1 MGRKR
6 KQQDSKDVKLMKAKL
21 RLYGEYTKKIE
32 ELEWWKKKLNTET
45 ELHAD
50 YPLAA
55 AKACGLYA
63 TDPDHPPTQRLTIET
78 TSVPFQLKELEAL
91 RSGLGLDDWIK
102 KLSDDNYKL
111 IWLIYV
117 DEYSQ
122 EEAGRILGLSRE
134 GARDRIDAI
143 CKSPPAGG

>member
-1 MGRKR
+1 MGKKR

-21 RLYGEYTKKIE
+21 KLYGEYTKTID
-32 ELEWWKKKLNTET
+32 ELERWKKKLNTEA

-63 TDPDHPPTQRLTIET
+63 TDPDHPPTQRFTIET
-78 TSVPFQLKELEAL
+78 TSAPFQLKELKAL
-91 RSGLGLDDWIK
+91 RSGLGLDGWIK
-102 KLSDDNYKL
+102 GLSDDNYKL
-111 IWLIYV
+111 IRMIYV

-134 GARDRIDAI
+134 GVRDRIVSI